1 MIDKNTKVVFV
12 FVLILSAV
20 NYYLYSKHMKELK
33 DLITKN

>member
-20 NYYLYSKHMKELK
+20 NYYLYAKRMKELK